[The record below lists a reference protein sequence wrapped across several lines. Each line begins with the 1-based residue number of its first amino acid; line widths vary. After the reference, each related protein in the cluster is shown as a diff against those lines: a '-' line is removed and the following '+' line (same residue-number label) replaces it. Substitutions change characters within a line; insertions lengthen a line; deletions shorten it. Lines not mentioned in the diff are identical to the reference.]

1 MQLNIIMVMLMLSSS
16 LSFVTKSLPKRN
28 FSRYCGKINEIKPKT
43 NQQAK
48 YDEFLKNT
56 NIKLVIGNGPAGTG
70 KTLLACKNAISQFDK
85 NKFNKIVITRP
96 AISVEEDIGYLPGNI
111 NEKMNPWT
119 IPVFDVFREHFNS
132 NELKYLLSE
141 NKIEIVPLGLMR
153 GRTFKDSF
161 VIADEMQNSTPTQ
174 MLMLLTRIG
183 DNSKMVITGDLNQ
196 SDLKAINGFQDL
208 IQKLSSKYDKEYH
221 KMIKDELSI
230 VNFKEEDI
238 MRSKLVSTILEL
250 YK

>member
-28 FSRYCGKINEIKPKT
+28 FSRYCGKINEIKPKS
-43 NQQAK
+43 NQQVK

-70 KTLLACKNAISQFDK
+70 KTLLACKNAITQFDK

-119 IPVFDVFREHFNS
+119 IPVFDVFRDHFNS

-153 GRTFKDSF
+153 GRTFKD
-161 VIADEMQNSTPTQ
+161 
-174 MLMLLTRIG
+174 
-183 DNSKMVITGDLNQ
+183 
-196 SDLKAINGFQDL
+196 
-208 IQKLSSKYDKEYH
+208 
-221 KMIKDELSI
+221 
-230 VNFKEEDI
+230 
-238 MRSKLVSTILEL
+238 
-250 YK
+250 